1 MGARLTVVE
10 PGTVGLIAEIL
21 RGVPA
26 LPGAAC
32 IRKAGIFSDPR
43 RVGEAKAICA
53 RCPVITACDRWAS
66 SERGLTGVVAGEIRG
81 TVRADDGDDET
92 ATEAL

>member
-1 MGARLTVVE
+1 MAARPTVAE
-10 PGTVGLIAEIL
+10 AGSVGLLAEIQ

-53 RCPVITACDRWAS
+53 RCRALTACRRWAS
-66 SERGLTGVVAGEIRG
+66 TERGLTGVVAGELRG
-81 TVRADDGDDET
+81 PVRTDDGDSET
-92 ATEAL
+92 ASEA